1 MDYVSSAF
9 SVQDKV
15 AIVTGSTGVL
25 GGAMAHGL
33 ARAGAKVVI
42 VGRRIERA
50 EEVAQAIGRAG
61 GQAMAAPGDVLSGE
75 QLNQVRDQ
83 VLSQWGR
90 IDILINAAGGNVPA
104 ATILPEQSFFD
115 MPQPAFE
122 QVMDLNLLGTVLPS
136 QVFGQVM
143 ADQGAGSIIN
153 ISSMAAQ
160 RILTRVVG
168 YSAAKAAID
177 NFTRWLAVE
186 AARKYGSGVRVNAIA
201 PGFFIGEQNR
211 RLLLNEDESLTERGQ
226 QIIQHTPMGRF
237 GEAKEMAKAALWLA
251 SDESSFMTGAEF
263 VVDGG
268 ITAAYVTPES
278 PQASS

>member
-33 ARAGAKVVI
+33 ARAGARVAI
-42 VGRRIERA
+42 VGRRAEVA
-50 EEVAQAIGRAG
+50 EEVAQAIRNAG
-61 GQAMAAPGDVLSGE
+61 GQAMAAPGDVLDSA
-75 QLNQVRDQ
+75 QLHQIRDR
-83 VLSQWGR
+83 VLTQWGR

-122 QVMDLNLLGTVLPS
+122 QVMDLNLLGTVLPC
-136 QVFGQVM
+136 QVFGRVM
-143 ADQGAGSIIN
+143 AEQGAGSIIN
-153 ISSMAAQ
+153 ISSMASQ

-186 AARKYGSGVRVNAIA
+186 AARKYGGGVRVNAIA
-201 PGFFIGEQNR
+201 PGFFVGDQNR
-211 RLLLNEDESLTERGQ
+211 RLLLNEDNSLTERGQ

-237 GEAKEMAKAALWLA
+237 GEADELVGTAIWLSSAA
-251 SDESSFMTGAEF
+251 SQFITGIVAP
-263 VVDGG
+263 VDGG
-268 ITAAYVTPES
+268 FSAFSGV
-278 PQASS
+278 

>member
-237 GEAKEMAKAALWLA
+237 GEADELVGTAIWLGSAA
-251 SDESSFMTGAEF
+251 SQFITGI
-263 VVDGG
+263 VVPVDGG
-268 ITAAYVTPES
+268 FSAFSGI
-278 PQASS
+278 

>member
-42 VGRRIERA
+42 VGRRVERA
-50 EEVAQAIGRAG
+50 EEVAQAIDRVG
-61 GQAMAAPGDVLSGE
+61 GQAMAAPGDVLRSE
-75 QLNQVRDQ
+75 ELNQVRDR

-136 QVFGQVM
+136 QVFGRVM

-237 GEAKEMAKAALWLA
+237 GEADELVGTAIWLGSAA
-251 SDESSFMTGAEF
+251 SQFITGI
-263 VVDGG
+263 VVPVDGG
-268 ITAAYVTPES
+268 FSAFSGI
-278 PQASS
+278 